1 MGKASCRALGER
13 GSGSGG
19 AMSSKPSRF
28 WKTFAI
34 PAVIALLI
42 GGGLFAALL
51 GDGWWDTL
59 AWLGMGTA
67 ALLSIKGL
75 LVRRG

>member
-1 MGKASCRALGER
+1 MGETTCRPIGER

-34 PAVIALLI
+34 PAVIALLTAA
-42 GGGLFAALL
+42 GLSAALL

-59 AWLGMGTA
+59 AWLAMGTA
-67 ALLSIKGL
+67 AMLSIRGL
-75 LVRRG
+75 LVRRS